1 MSPGRTGF
9 TTGTCAAAAA
19 KAATMILCGMA
30 PSLQMEIGLPDGAR
44 VVLPVERAEGD
55 TNAACAAVRK
65 DAGDD
70 PDVTDGCLVTA
81 SVKWRNDGTLELA
94 AGEGVG
100 MVTRPGLSVP
110 PGQPAINPAPRQ
122 MISEAIREITDR
134 GVQVTIS
141 IPGGE
146 QLAEKTFNPR
156 LGIAGG
162 LSILGT
168 SGIVRPFST
177 TALRDALKCALDVA
191 GACNVKSP
199 VFVPGRIGQKAARRH
214 FRLVPE
220 QLIEV
225 SNEWGFVLDEA
236 AKYDFSR
243 LLVVGHPGK
252 LAKLAMEQWDTH
264 SARSRSAVSFVE
276 SLIRDL
282 VEESMEP
289 SRTVEGIF
297 SFLGEPNDR
306 KVAETLADLIEQAI
320 RNRLADCFPVSVLL
334 VNIRGEILGHSG
346 EIKWWERA

>member
-1 MSPGRTGF
+1 M
-9 TTGTCAAAAA
+9 
-19 KAATMILCGMA
+19 
-30 PSLQMEIGLPDGAR
+30 
-44 VVLPVERAEGD
+44 
-55 TNAACAAVRK
+55 
-65 DAGDD
+65 
-70 PDVTDGCLVTA
+70 
-81 SVKWRNDGTLELA
+81 
-94 AGEGVG
+94 
-100 MVTRPGLSVP
+100 
-110 PGQPAINPAPRQ
+110 
-122 MISEAIREITDR
+122 
-134 GVQVTIS
+134 
-141 IPGGE
+141 
-146 QLAEKTFNPR
+146 
-156 LGIAGG
+156 
-162 LSILGT
+162 
-168 SGIVRPFST
+168 
-177 TALRDALKCALDVA
+177 RDALKSALDVA

-334 VNIRGEILGHSG
+334 VNMRGEILGHSG